1 MTQNSLRGE
10 CMAPKRAK
18 KPGKTSRYYQS
29 AKGRKSYEKQKR
41 KQKKINSTP
50 EKKKYRRK
58 LAIERRKRGIMGKGG
73 KDVSHKGNRLKLEI
87 PKKNRARGGAK
98 RK

>member
-1 MTQNSLRGE
+1 
-10 CMAPKRAK
+10 MAPKRASN
-18 KPGKTSRYYQS
+18 PGKTSRYYQS

-41 KQKKINSTP
+41 KQKKINSTKA
-50 EKKKYRRK
+50 KKEYRKK
-58 LAIERRKRGIMGKGG
+58 LAIERRKRCIMGKGG
-73 KDVSHKGNRLKLEI
+73 KDVSHKKGRLSLEI

>member
-1 MTQNSLRGE
+1 
-10 CMAPKRAK
+10 MAPKRAR

-29 AKGRKSYEKQKR
+29 KKGRKSYLKQKR
-41 KQKKINSTP
+41 RQKKINSTAA
-50 EKKKYRRK
+50 KRQYRRLLARRRRK
-58 LAIERRKRGIMGKGG
+58 LGIMGRGG
-73 KDVSHKGNRLKLEI
+73 KDVSHKRGRLTLEI

>member
-1 MTQNSLRGE
+1 
-10 CMAPKRAK
+10 MAPKRAT
-18 KPGKTSRYYQS
+18 KPGKTSKYYQS
-29 AKGRKSYEKQKR
+29 AKGRKSYAKQKK
-41 KQKKINSTP
+41 KQKKINSTKA
-50 EKKKYRRK
+50 KKEYRRK

>member
-1 MTQNSLRGE
+1 
-10 CMAPKRAK
+10 MAPKRAK
-18 KPGKTSRYYQS
+18 NPGKTSKYNQA
-29 AKGRKSYEKQKR
+29 AKGRKSYNKQKK
-41 KQKKINSTP
+41 KQKKINSTAA
-50 EKKKYRRK
+50 KKAYRRT
-58 LAIERRKRGIMGKGG
+58 LARKRRELGIMGKGG

>member
-1 MTQNSLRGE
+1 
-10 CMAPKRAK
+10 MAPKRAK

-29 AKGRKSYEKQKR
+29 AKGRKSYNKQKK
-41 KQKKINSTP
+41 KQKKINSTAA
-50 EKKKYRRK
+50 KRKYRKLLARRRRK
-58 LAIERRKRGIMGKGG
+58 LGIMGKDG

-87 PKKNRARGGAK
+87 PKTNRARGGAK

>member
-1 MTQNSLRGE
+1 
-10 CMAPKRAK
+10 MAPKRAA

-29 AKGRKSYEKQKR
+29 AKGRKSYEKQKK
-41 KQKKINSTP
+41 KQKKINSTKA
-50 EKKKYRRK
+50 KKEYRRK

>member
-1 MTQNSLRGE
+1 
-10 CMAPKRAK
+10 MAPKRAK

-29 AKGRKSYEKQKR
+29 KKGRKSYRKQKR

-50 EKKKYRRK
+50 AKKNYRKLLARKRRK
-58 LAIERRKRGIMGKGG
+58 LMIMGKGG
-73 KDVSHKGNRLKLEI
+73 KDVSHLKKGSNRTRLEA
-87 PKKNRARGGAK
+87 PKKYRARGGSK

>member
-1 MTQNSLRGE
+1 
-10 CMAPKRAK
+10 MAPKRAA

-29 AKGRKSYEKQKR
+29 KKGRKSYEKQKR
-41 KQKKINSTP
+41 KQKKINSTAA
-50 EKKKYRRK
+50 KKQYRRL
-58 LAIERRKRGIMGKGG
+58 LAAARRKRGIMGKGG

>member
-1 MTQNSLRGE
+1 
-10 CMAPKRAK
+10 MAPKRAS

-29 AKGRKSYEKQKR
+29 AKGRKSYNKQKK

-50 EKKKYRRK
+50 AKKKYRRV
-58 LAIERRKRGIMGKGG
+58 LAKKRRELGIMGKGG

-87 PKKNRARGGAK
+87 PKQNRARRGAK

>member
-1 MTQNSLRGE
+1 
-10 CMAPKRAK
+10 MAPKRAK

-29 AKGRKSYEKQKR
+29 KKGKASYEKQKR
-41 KQKKINSTP
+41 KQKKINSTAA
-50 EKKKYRRK
+50 KKKYRRE
-58 LAIERRKRGIMGKGG
+58 LARKRRQLGIMGRGG

-87 PKKNRARGGAK
+87 PKRNRARGGAK

>member
-1 MTQNSLRGE
+1 
-10 CMAPKRAK
+10 MAPKRAT

-29 AKGRKSYEKQKR
+29 AKGRKSYNKQKR
-41 KQKKINSTP
+41 KQKKINSTAA
-50 EKKKYRRK
+50 KRRYRRL
-58 LAIERRKRGIMGKGG
+58 LARKRRQLGIMGKGG
-73 KDVSHKGNRLKLEI
+73 KDLSHKGNRLKLEI

>member
-1 MTQNSLRGE
+1 
-10 CMAPKRAK
+10 MAPKRSK
-18 KPGKTSRYYQS
+18 TPGKTSKYYQS
-29 AKGRKSYEKQKR
+29 AKGKKSYNKQKK

-50 EKKKYRRK
+50 AKKKYRK
-58 LAIERRKRGIMGKGG
+58 TLARKRRELGIMGKGG
-73 KDVSHKGNRLKLEI
+73 KDVSHKGNRLSLEI